1 VGAGL
6 TGPRPTELLPLS
18 TELLPRSFFARPA
31 VAVAPDL
38 LGCVLRHESA
48 DGPVAVIITEAEA
61 YAGSADPASHAFRG
75 RTPRNAVMFGEPGH
89 AYVYFTY
96 GMHYCVNLI
105 CMPAGTAEGVLL
117 RAGRVIEG
125 APLAASRR
133 QPPAPAARSAS
144 AAAERD
150 LARGPARLCRAM
162 GIDRAQDGADACDPR
177 SPLQVLARAI
187 PVPQT
192 ACGPRVGVSQG
203 AESPWR
209 FWIAGDPTVSPY
221 RAHVPKR
228 RPGPAVSRPG

>member
-6 TGPRPTELLPLS
+6 TGSLPAGPAVPPAPPPTS
-18 TELLPRSFFARPA
+18 LLPRAFFARPA
-31 VAVAPDL
+31 VEVAPAL

-75 RTPRNAVMFGEPGH
+75 RTPRNAVMFGDPGH

-96 GMHYCVNLI
+96 GMHYCANLI

-125 APLAASRR
+125 TGLAASRS
-133 QPPAPAARSAS
+133 APAAAP
-144 AAAERD
+144 RD

-162 GIDRAQDGADACDPR
+162 GINRSQDGADACEPG
-177 SPLQVLARAI
+177 SPLQVLARAV
-187 PVPQT
+187 PVPEI
-192 ACGPRVGVSQG
+192 AAGPRVGVSQG
-203 AESPWR
+203 AETPWR
-209 FWIAGDPTVSPY
+209 FWIAGEPTVSPY
-221 RAHVPKR
+221 RAHVAKR
-228 RPGPAVSRPG
+228 RPGPGAPRSG